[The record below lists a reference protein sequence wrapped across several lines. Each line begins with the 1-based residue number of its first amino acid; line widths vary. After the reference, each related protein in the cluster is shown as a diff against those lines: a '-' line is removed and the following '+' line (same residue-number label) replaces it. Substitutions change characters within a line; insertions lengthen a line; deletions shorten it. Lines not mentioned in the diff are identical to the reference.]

1 MAADSTI
8 LASLQTRE
16 AALATAIA
24 ALGTEISTSL
34 DGETVRHDEHRLSL
48 LKELMEVRKAITT
61 YAGPWEVTTEGTT

>member
-8 LASLQTRE
+8 LVSLQARE

-34 DGETVRHDEHRLSL
+34 DGESVQHDQHRRSL
-48 LKELMEVRKAITT
+48 MAELREVRELIAT
-61 YAGPWEVTTEGTT
+61 YAAPWEVTTEGMT